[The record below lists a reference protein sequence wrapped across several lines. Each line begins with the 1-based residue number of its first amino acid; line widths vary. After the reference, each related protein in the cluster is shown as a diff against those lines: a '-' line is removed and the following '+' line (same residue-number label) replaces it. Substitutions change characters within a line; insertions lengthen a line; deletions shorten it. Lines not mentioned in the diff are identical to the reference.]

1 MTIEI
6 LSIDSRLCLAE
17 DDHPLLRHGL
27 LSREEGEEKKEREKQ
42 QQEEKEEKHRESPL
56 RASHPGTST
65 PRTRHATNHTHVDK
79 PRVTHASHPTTRSF
93 YLILRTKLYFFH
105 SCVQRCHVS
114 TTGFFATNFS
124 TILRGGDIWASSAKR
139 WKPCEILERAFDS
152 NDFHLPSDSSTSSF
166 FFFTRFFF
174 LTKEPP
180 LSTRFRNF
188 CSREREREREQKGKR
203 LEQRMF
209 RTGKDVQQR
218 SLAANFSPCDLCDSR
233 GISSFR
239 YFSLIPF
246 SLHPAPL
253 LERR

>member
-1 MTIEI
+1 MEIFRRRKCREYVICICYRKVFRFMVELSAGRLGGAVDAVLRAELLRRATQAVQPAHRSSAHLTIEI

-27 LSREEGEEKKEREKQ
+27 LSREEGEEKEEREKQ

-79 PRVTHASHPTTRSF
+79 PRVTHASHTTTRSF

-114 TTGFFATNFS
+114 TTVFS
-124 TILRGGDIWASSAKR
+124 RPTSPRFDVEGIYGRVAQSVGNRARFSNERSIQTIFISPPIS
-139 WKPCEILERAFDS
+139 
-152 NDFHLPSDSSTSSF
+152 LPLLF
-166 FFFTRFFF
+166 FFYAIFF

-188 CSREREREREQKGKR
+188 CSRER
-203 LEQRMF
+203 
-209 RTGKDVQQR
+209 
-218 SLAANFSPCDLCDSR
+218 
-233 GISSFR
+233 
-239 YFSLIPF
+239 
-246 SLHPAPL
+246 
-253 LERR
+253 